1 MAVFRIADGVSDVLM
16 SDAIWCKR
24 SLTVPMGWTE
34 TSVATPGEFEDP
46 FFRDDG
52 WVWVQ
57 VSQESAVLGDQDTF
71 LHLFAGIEGQDYLV
85 DQIQNPANQFTPADL
100 WPTSNWDEQFAL
112 GKVCRIPW
120 FDGADLQLA
129 CQISHIDQKPGPGS
143 SKWYLFRW
151 ERHLVPP
158 TTECTSSN
166 IALLAYVDDNKDTA
180 VDFTV
185 AGNER
190 FAQRNCPV
198 V

>member
-1 MAVFRIADGVSDVLM
+1 MAIFRIDDGNPDLSM

-24 SLTVPMGWTE
+24 SLAVPMGWTE
-34 TSVATPGEFEDP
+34 TAGTPPVEFENP
-46 FFRDDG
+46 FFRDDN

-57 VSQESAVLGDQDTF
+57 ASQESAVLGDQDAF
-71 LHLFAGIEGQDYLV
+71 LHLFAGIEGRTYLA
-85 DQIQNPANQFTPADL
+85 DEIMLSANQFTPVDL
-100 WPTSNWDEQFAL
+100 WSTSDWDDQFQA

-120 FDGADLQLA
+120 FDGATTQLA

-143 SKWYLFRW
+143 SKWYLFKW

-158 TTECTSSN
+158 TTACTTDR
-166 IALLAYVDDNKDTA
+166 ITLLSFVDDNKSAA

-185 AGNER
+185 AGNDS
-190 FAQRNCPV
+190 FAQRNCQV